1 MLAGMVYCIRVI
13 AVEIILPSEE
23 REDQD
28 DEDDE
33 RFKQTRD
40 NFLADGTYSVM
51 SKALSIL
58 AYGKSIAMNHS
69 NAGSVS
75 WSTDRTEMSY
85 KGRPISVARFGAII
99 RGVIDE
105 AECKL

>member
-1 MLAGMVYCIRVI
+1 VRGDTFKSAILHFLAVLGINEEMRQLQEVNDFSYILASMVYCIQVI
-13 AVEIILPSEE
+13 AAEIILPSEE

-28 DEDDE
+28 NKDDE
-33 RFKQTRD
+33 RFKQIRD

-69 NAGSVS
+69 NTGSVS
-75 WSTDRTEMSY
+75 
-85 KGRPISVARFGAII
+85 
-99 RGVIDE
+99 
-105 AECKL
+105 